1 MAHRLEHRQNVLYR
15 MFNADDVLLYVGIT
29 TNLEDRL
36 ADHRIFKGWW
46 RDVVTIRLEHFGTR
60 SEAEAA
66 EILAID
72 TEHPLWNVRHGSRLP
87 ARTAPLKKPG
97 GQMQHRNFRIED
109 DAWLALS
116 RISEL
121 RGERPSDVMRDLVK
135 GHVAKHR
142 KLIADDPVLAQRIA
156 DLRAQRER
164 KQSESPAV
172 ADQQERQT

>member
-1 MAHRLEHRQNVLYR
+1 
-15 MFNADDVLLYVGIT
+15 
-29 TNLEDRL
+29 
-36 ADHRIFKGWW
+36 
-46 RDVVTIRLEHFGTR
+46 
-60 SEAEAA
+60 
-66 EILAID
+66 
-72 TEHPLWNVRHGSRLP
+72 
-87 ARTAPLKKPG
+87 
-97 GQMQHRNFRIED
+97 MQHRNFRIED